1 MPENSYTERA
11 VNTFLDII
19 PKTKLEQFCRQWK
32 ITELALFGSVLRPD
46 FRPDSDVDM
55 LVTFAGDA
63 HWSLLDHVRM
73 EAEMA
78 RLIDRPVDMLTRR
91 AVEKSYNWLLKQEI
105 LQSAQVLYSQM
116 EFIHA

>member
-1 MPENSYTERA
+1 M
-11 VNTFLDII
+11 NTFLDAM
-19 PKTKLEQFCRQWK
+19 PKAELEQFCRQWK
-32 ITELALFGSVLRPD
+32 ITELAIFGSVLRAD

-105 LQSAQVLYSQM
+105 LQSTQVLYSQM